1 MTIQHI
7 ETLIIGAGQ
16 AGLATGYHLTQ
27 LGREFLII
35 DGNDR
40 IGDNWRCHY
49 DSLKLYS
56 PAKFDGLPGKD
67 FPGDPWHFPG
77 KDEVADF
84 LEQYAVEMNLPVRT
98 QTRVDRLVPRDSG
111 GFSAYLGSEMVEC
124 DNVVVAT
131 GTFGRTP
138 RVPDVAA
145 SLDPRIRQ
153 LHSTEYKNLTQL
165 QPGATLVV
173 GASHSGYDIAYEVAA
188 DRPTTLVGPDRGN
201 IPLEWDSGKFKVAMP
216 VIVFMWRHVLTRR
229 TPMGRK
235 EMQKFRHEGGPTTRV
250 KAHHLAERGAERIEH
265 KVTGV
270 STDGK
275 PTLEDGRVLD
285 VANVIWATGFRQD
298 FGWIEA
304 PITGDDG
311 WPREYRG
318 VVDEV
323 PGLFFCGLSFQFAFS
338 SMVLPG
344 VGRDAGYVA
353 KKIDRRATAA
363 VRVPRMRS
371 TPAAP
376 DRSGLGNR

>member
-98 QTRVDRLVPRDSG
+98 QTRVDRLVPRDGG
-111 GFSAYLGSEMVEC
+111 GFTAYLGSEMVEC

-235 EMQKFRHEGGPTTRV
+235 EMDEVRFHGGPSLRV
-250 KAHHLAERGAERIEH
+250 KQADLASRGVTRNEAR
-265 KVTGV
+265 VTGV
-270 STDGK
+270 VGGLPELGDG
-275 PTLEDGRVLD
+275 TVVD
-285 VANVIWATGFRQD
+285 ATNVIWCTGFRQVFD
-298 FGWIEA
+298 WIDLPVFDA
-304 PITGDDG
+304 RG
-311 WPREYRG
+311 WPVEYRG
-318 VVDEV
+318 VVDAA
-323 PGLFFCGLSFQFAFS
+323 PGVFFCGLSFQFAFS
-338 SMVLPG
+338 SMIFPG
-344 VGRDAGYVA
+344 IGRDADFVA
-353 KKIDRRATAA
+353 QRIMERATNRPRSASVAA
-363 VRVPRMRS
+363 
-371 TPAAP
+371 
-376 DRSGLGNR
+376 